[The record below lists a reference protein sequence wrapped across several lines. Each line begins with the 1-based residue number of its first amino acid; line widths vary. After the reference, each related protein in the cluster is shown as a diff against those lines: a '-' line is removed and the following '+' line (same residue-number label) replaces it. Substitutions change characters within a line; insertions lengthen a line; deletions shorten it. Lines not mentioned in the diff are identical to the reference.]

1 MMCKEFGT
9 IQPKHLIDISHEL
22 FLYAIYCIWRL
33 NAVVEDNW
41 IFLHMNNGKKQPV
54 MQCSLIEKQLLAII
68 K

>member
-41 IFLHMNNGKKQPV
+41 IFLHMNNGKNNQ
-54 MQCSLIEKQLLAII
+54 
-68 K
+68 